1 MKRPAPLAE
10 FLESCLGPSVAKQG
24 FSGSDIIVS
33 WPDIVGERLAAYSQP
48 VKVEWPRR
56 ASPDSPAE
64 PSTLVIR
71 TESAFAVEVQHLAP
85 VIIERVNAFY
95 GWRCVGRL
103 VLKQGPVVRPAP
115 PKPAPEPG
123 PAERAAAAEAASSV
137 ADDDLRGALERLG
150 SAVLAAERRDRGGT
164 ESPPV
169 PHSLA

>member
-10 FLESCLGPSVAKQG
+10 FLDFCLGPTIAKQG

-33 WPDIVGERLAAYSQP
+33 WPEIVGERLAAYSQP

-56 ASPDSPAE
+56 ASPDGPAD

-71 TESAFAVEVQHLAP
+71 TESAFALELQHLAP

-103 VLKQGPVVRPAP
+103 VLKQGPVIRPVAPAP
-115 PKPAPEPG
+115 PPEPG
-123 PAERAAAAEAASSV
+123 PTERAEAAEAAKSV
-137 ADDDLRGALERLG
+137 DDEHLRDALERLG

-164 ESPPV
+164 GSPPM
-169 PHSLA
+169 PHSS

>member
-10 FLESCLGPSVAKQG
+10 FLDSCLGPTIAKQG

-33 WPDIVGERLAAYSQP
+33 WPEIVGERRAAYSQP

-56 ASPDSPAE
+56 ASPDGPAD

-71 TESAFAVEVQHLAP
+71 TESAFALELQHLAP

-95 GWRCVGRL
+95 GWRCVGGL
-103 VLKQGPVVRPAP
+103 VRTQRQAGGPAP
-115 PKPAPEPG
+115 PKPLPAPG
-123 PAERAAAAEAASSV
+123 PADRAGAPEAARAV
-137 ADDDLRGALERLG
+137 EDEGLRGALERLG

-164 ESPPV
+164 GSPPM
-169 PHSLA
+169 PHSS

>member
-10 FLESCLGPSVAKQG
+10 FLDSCLGPTIAKQG

-33 WPDIVGERLAAYSQP
+33 WPEIVGERLAAYSQP

-56 ASPDSPAE
+56 ASPDGPAD

-71 TESAFAVEVQHLAP
+71 TESAFALELQHLAP

-103 VLKQGPVVRPAP
+103 VLKQGPVIRPAAPAP
-115 PKPAPEPG
+115 PPEPG
-123 PAERAAAAEAASSV
+123 PTERAEAAEAAKSV
-137 ADDDLRGALERLG
+137 DNELLRDALERLG

-164 ESPPV
+164 GSPPM
-169 PHSLA
+169 PHSS

>member
-10 FLESCLGPSVAKQG
+10 FLDSCRGPTVAKLG
-24 FSGSDIIVS
+24 FSGADSIVS
-33 WPDIVGERLAAYSQP
+33 WPEIVGERLAAYSQP

-56 ASPDSPAE
+56 ASPDAPAD

-71 TESAFAVEVQHLAP
+71 TESAFALELQHLAP

-103 VLKQGPVVRPAP
+103 VLKQGPVIRPAP
-115 PKPAPEPG
+115 PKPRPEPG
-123 PAERAAAAEAASSV
+123 PAERAQASEAARAV
-137 ADDDLRGALERLG
+137 EDEGLRGALERLG

-164 ESPPV
+164 GSPPM
-169 PHSLA
+169 PHSS

>member
-10 FLESCLGPSVAKQG
+10 FLDSCLGPTVAKQG
-24 FSGSDIIVS
+24 FSGADIIVS
-33 WPDIVGERLAAYSQP
+33 WPEIVGERLAAYSQP

-56 ASPDSPAE
+56 ASPDAPAD

-71 TESAFAVEVQHLAP
+71 TESAFALELQHLAP

-103 VLKQGPVVRPAP
+103 VLKQGPVIRPAP
-115 PKPAPEPG
+115 PKPRPEPG
-123 PAERAAAAEAASSV
+123 PAERAEASEAARAV
-137 ADDDLRGALERLG
+137 EDEGLRGALERLG

-164 ESPPV
+164 GSPPM
-169 PHSLA
+169 PHSS

>member
-10 FLESCLGPSVAKQG
+10 FLDSCLGPTVAKQG
-24 FSGSDIIVS
+24 FSGADIIVS
-33 WPDIVGERLAAYSQP
+33 WPEIVGERLAAYSQP

-56 ASPDSPAE
+56 ASPDAPAD

-71 TESAFAVEVQHLAP
+71 TESAFALELQHLAP

-103 VLKQGPVVRPAP
+103 VLKQGPVIRPAP
-115 PKPAPEPG
+115 PKPRPEPG
-123 PAERAAAAEAASSV
+123 PAERAQASEAARAV
-137 ADDDLRGALERLG
+137 EDEGLRGALERLG

-164 ESPPV
+164 GSPPM
-169 PHSLA
+169 PHSS

>member
-10 FLESCLGPSVAKQG
+10 FLDSCLGPMVAKQG
-24 FSGSDIIVS
+24 FSGADIIVS
-33 WPDIVGERLAAYSQP
+33 WPEIVGERLAAYSQP

-56 ASPDSPAE
+56 ASPDAPAD

-71 TESAFAVEVQHLAP
+71 TESAFALELQHLAP

-103 VLKQGPVVRPAP
+103 VLKQGPVIRPAA
-115 PKPAPEPG
+115 PKPRAEPG
-123 PAERAAAAEAASSV
+123 PAERAQASEAARAV
-137 ADDDLRGALERLG
+137 EDDGLRGALERLG

-164 ESPPV
+164 GSPPM
-169 PHSLA
+169 PHSS